1 MNREVIKEFIQSDM
15 TKEKML
21 KQMRYLISDKGKSKV
36 KSEYKLLSEKLNSE
50 NVSFKVAEFI
60 LRNV

>member
-21 KQMRYLISDKGKSKV
+21 KQMRYLLSDEGRYKV